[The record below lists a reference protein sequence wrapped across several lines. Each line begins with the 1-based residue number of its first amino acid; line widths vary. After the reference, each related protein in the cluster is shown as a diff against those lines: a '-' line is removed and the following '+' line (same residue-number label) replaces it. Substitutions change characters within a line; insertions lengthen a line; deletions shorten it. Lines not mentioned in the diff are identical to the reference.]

1 MKINTLYKAL
11 ALTAGLLPAAFQTAE
26 AGSLTQTINFNATF
40 YGGSCEITA
49 PAQLPYNNG
58 NPLPD
63 DLITGDQ
70 RYRQFSITLAGCQ
83 GYFMAPKIA
92 VTGNTITT
100 SDGVKLFAD
109 ATSTSKGYG
118 VRLATD
124 GNTRFNANSN
134 AAVTGTI
141 SAKNW
146 PADGS
151 NNITSL
157 NGPLE
162 FRGYLSCGACTP
174 GAGLQG
180 GELKATVT
188 FTFLYN

>member
-11 ALTAGLLPAAFQTAE
+11 ALSAGLLPAAFQTAE

-58 NPLPD
+58 NPIPD
-63 DLITGDQ
+63 NTIAGDQ

-109 ATSTSKGYG
+109 TTSTSKGYG
-118 VRLATD
+118 VRLATE
-124 GNTRFNANSN
+124 GNESFNANSN
-134 AAVTGTI
+134 AAASGAI
-141 SAKNW
+141 SALNW
-146 PADGS
+146 PEDGAK
-151 NNITSL
+151 NAASL

-174 GAGLQG
+174 GTELQG

>member
-70 RYRQFSITLAGCQ
+70 RYRQFNITLSGCQ

-118 VRLATD
+118 VRLA
-124 GNTRFNANSN
+124 
-134 AAVTGTI
+134 
-141 SAKNW
+141 
-146 PADGS
+146 ADGS
-151 NNITSL
+151 NNVTSL

>member
-26 AGSLTQTINFNATF
+26 AGSLTQSINFNATF

-49 PAQLPYNNG
+49 PTQLPYNNG
-58 NPLPD
+58 NPIPD
-63 DLITGDQ
+63 DSIAGDKL
-70 RYRQFSITLAGCQ
+70 YHQFSITLAGCQ
-83 GYFMAPKIA
+83 GYFMAPKID

-109 ATSTSKGYG
+109 AASTAKGYG
-118 VRLATD
+118 VRLMTD
-124 GNTRFNANSN
+124 GNSRFNANSN
-134 AAVTGTI
+134 AAVSGTL
-141 SAKNW
+141 STKNW
-146 PADGS
+146 PAGG
-151 NNITSL
+151 NNATSL

-162 FRGYLSCGACTP
+162 FRGYLSCGDCTP
-174 GAGLQG
+174 GTGLQG

>member
-1 MKINTLYKAL
+1 MKINTLYNAL
-11 ALTAGLLPAAFQTAE
+11 ALTAGLLPAAFQTSE

-49 PAQLPYNNG
+49 PAQLPYNDG
-58 NPLPD
+58 NPIPD
-63 DLITGDQ
+63 DTITGDQ
-70 RYRQFSITLAGCQ
+70 YIHKFNVTLAGCQ

-100 SDGVKLFAD
+100 SDGMKLFAD
-109 ATSTSKGYG
+109 ATSTTKGYG

-146 PADGS
+146 PADGNDS
-151 NNITSL
+151 VSL

-162 FRGYLSCGACTP
+162 FKGYLSCGACTP
-174 GAGLQG
+174 GTGLQG
-180 GELKATVT
+180 GGLKATVT